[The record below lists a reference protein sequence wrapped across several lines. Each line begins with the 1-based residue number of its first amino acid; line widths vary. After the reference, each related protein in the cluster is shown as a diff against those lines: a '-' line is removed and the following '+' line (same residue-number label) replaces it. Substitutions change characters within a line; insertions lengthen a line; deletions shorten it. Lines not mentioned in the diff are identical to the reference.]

1 MAIIPSSK
9 YSGQITTGDAGYP
22 LGKAKNVT
30 VAGDGTGTPL
40 EADWV
45 NDIWGLLQGI
55 LSSAGVTA
63 SGSPDNAVASQYLGA
78 LKQILVPAYFDNI
91 PDTYTK
97 VLEATNDHTVYL
109 SSEGFAFARD
119 ADWVQGTGWVSGG
132 ANPGVIELLSSYGLT
147 NVPQIRA
154 QWGTPTAGTFPN
166 EVNTPMSADYFA
178 GHPRAMGKITT
189 GNPAV
194 IAYNHYGIAS
204 IAQNASTSLLITL
217 DDTFAG
223 PDEMIIN
230 GTCENPF
237 YTCIASPNG
246 SSTSFL
252 VYVALLAD
260 GTIQTISGAGAI
272 STDINLVVHGA
283 LA

>member
-9 YSGQITTGDAGYP
+9 YSGQTTTSDGNYP

-55 LSSAGVTA
+55 LASAGVTA
-63 SGSPDNAVASQYLGA
+63 SGSPDNAVAGQYLAA
-78 LKQILVPAYFDNI
+78 LKQILIPSYFSSVPD
-91 PDTYTK
+91 DYTK
-97 VLEATNDHTVYL
+97 VLEVSNDHTLYISV
-109 SSEGFAFARD
+109 EGFTFARD

-132 ANPGVIELLSSYGLT
+132 ANPGLIELISSYSLSSL
-147 NVPQIRA
+147 PAIRT
-154 QWGTPTAGTFPN
+154 QWGTPAAGTFPSS
-166 EVNTPMSADYFA
+166 VLIPMSVDYNA
-178 GHPRAMGKITT
+178 GHPRAIGKITT
-189 GNPAV
+189 GDPAV

-204 IAQNASTSLLITL
+204 IAQNSTTSLLITL

-223 PDEMIIN
+223 PDEMILT

-237 YTCIASPNG
+237 YTCTLDTNG

-252 VYVALLAD
+252 VSVERVSD
-260 GTIQTISGAGAI
+260 GTFMTISGAGAI
-272 STDINLVVHGA
+272 ATDVNLVVHGSIV
-283 LA
+283 